1 MSADEIMEGFFSVK
15 TTVTVVLTSPNLND
29 RKSVEKPLHIHES
42 PNAAK
47 IA

>member
-1 MSADEIMEGFFSVK
+1 MTADEIMNGFFSVK
-15 TTVTVVLTSPNLND
+15 TSVTVVLTGPNYND
-29 RKSVEKPLHIHES
+29 EMSVNKPLHIHES